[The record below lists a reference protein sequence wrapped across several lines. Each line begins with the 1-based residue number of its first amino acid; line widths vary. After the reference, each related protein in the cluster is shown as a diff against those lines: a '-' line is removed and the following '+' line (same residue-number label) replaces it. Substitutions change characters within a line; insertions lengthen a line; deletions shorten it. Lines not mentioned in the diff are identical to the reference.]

1 MNIQK
6 QQFTVSTSERFE
18 ITQVTDSVQKAIA
31 DADAS
36 EGVVF
41 ASTAHTTAVLSINEY
56 EERLMNDMVEKFEEL
71 VPPEDGYTH
80 DRHHIAT
87 DTQLNAH
94 AHMICAMLQSPLLRT
109 FSDGEI
115 DLGTWE
121 EALLFEVD
129 GPNER
134 SIDVTILS

>member
-1 MNIQK
+1 MNIET

-18 ITQVTDSVQKAIA
+18 ITKVTSDVQAAIT
-31 DADAS
+31 DTDAS
-36 EGVVF
+36 EGIVF
-41 ASTAHTTAVLSINEY
+41 AATTHTTAVLSINEF
-56 EERLMNDMVEKFEEL
+56 EERLMNDMVETFEEL

-121 EALLFEVD
+121 EVLLFEVD

-134 SIDVTILS
+134 NIDVTTLS